1 MYKKL
6 FYVLA
11 IMIIAAFVPVYSHAA
26 GPLEGR
32 VIILDPGH
40 GHGTSPAFAGYIE
53 HIRMLV
59 LAEKMRDILEARG
72 ATVLLTRENHIDIPL
87 PVRPVMVNKWALEA
101 IRNERI
107 AQLNSIQIP
116 EYEQGC
122 VYALQADIAQLDH
135 SIAILDKI
143 LTNPQV
149 YAPIYMNTPF
159 DTTRT
164 RVIHPEWRRILEL
177 QNDPL
182 IRYNFMV
189 VSLHSNATGT
199 PVDTSINGAD
209 VFLSTNCN
217 VLNTTYFAG
226 YSHADV
232 TYIFADMLLDGIH
245 NIGIRR
251 REITPFHWMIIR
263 ETNVPAVLVENGFH
277 TNAADRAK
285 LQDDNFLARLAVVYA
300 DTFEQYFAAIT
311 PAYAEE
317 LTTIFTPGQRLY
329 LERTMHLFASTDT
342 ATRVCAIAPQAVRVV
357 GTYGQNWVQIST
369 WLGDKWINLW
379 HR

>member
-6 FYVLA
+6 FCVLA
-11 IMIIAAFVPVYSHAA
+11 IAIIAAFVPVCSHAT
-26 GPLEGR
+26 GPLDGR

-40 GHGTSPAFAGYIE
+40 GQGTSPAFAGYIE
-53 HIRMLV
+53 HVRMLV

-87 PVRPVMVNKWALEA
+87 YVRPVMINKWALEA
-101 IRNERI
+101 IRDQRV
-107 AQLNSIQIP
+107 AQLN
-116 EYEQGC
+116 EQDC
-122 VYALQADIAQLDH
+122 VAALQADIAQLNR

-143 LTNPQV
+143 LANPQV
-149 YAPIYMNTPF
+149 YAPVYMNTPF

-164 RVIHPEWRRILEL
+164 RVIHPEWRRIFEL

-199 PVDTSINGAD
+199 PVDTSVNGAD
-209 VFLSTNCN
+209 AFFSTNCN

-277 TNAADRAK
+277 TNAADRGR

-300 DTFEQYFAAIT
+300 DTFEQYFATIT
-311 PAYAEE
+311 PSYHKEP
-317 LTTIFTPGQRLY
+317 TPIVTSGQYLY
-329 LERTMHLFASTDT
+329 LEQTMHLFASTDT

-357 GTYGQNWVQIST
+357 GTHSPNWVQIAT
-369 WLGDKWINLW
+369 WLGYKWIYLSYK
-379 HR
+379 